1 MPRFTENYLRGLGT
15 TTRNNGLAFGYSITA
30 TASFGVL
37 ARTAG
42 PATVGRIFLFVLG
55 SGLAFAVVSGLVTS
69 GFRRR
74 VDREPPVVLALATAF
89 ALVSTSASVGI
100 AALLG
105 AAVGG
110 WGAWLL
116 GSLLPT
122 WAYLALSALEI
133 ALSRTLHL
141 TVSDTDP
148 AER

>member
-1 MPRFTENYLRGLGT
+1 MPAFGEHYVRGLGT
-15 TTRNNGLAFGYSITA
+15 TARNNGLAFGYSITA

-37 ARTAG
+37 TRTDG

-55 SGLAFAVVSGLVTS
+55 SGVAFAVVSAVVTR
-69 GFRRR
+69 GFRQR
-74 VDREPPVVLALATAF
+74 VPREPPVVLALATAF
-89 ALVSTSASVGI
+89 ALTSTSAAVGI

-105 AAVGG
+105 ATVGG
-110 WGAWLL
+110 WAAWLL
-116 GSLLPT
+116 GGLLSS
-122 WAYLALSALEI
+122 WAYLAVSALEI